1 MAPPDRFWETT
12 PLEAMNREQ
21 WESLCDGCGK
31 CCLHKLEDDAT
42 GEIYR
47 SGPHPGNPAD
57 VP

>member
-1 MAPPDRFWETT
+1 MAIPGNIPVDRFWETT

-42 GEIYR
+42 ENEIKR
-47 SGPHPGNPAD
+47 W
-57 VP
+57 VK